1 MSHDELV
8 DIVDTKGKFIEVMEK
23 REAHKLGLLHR
34 VVIAI
39 VIDSRGRWLLVK
51 QSKGKQDAGQYVAP
65 AGGHVSAG
73 ETDIVAL
80 KREIQEE
87 LGFTEDFKYEF
98 VSEGIFNRFTL
109 GRQENHLFAIYK
121 VYSDAKPILSRE
133 AESYKYFTLE
143 ELKRE
148 LKENPQIFGDAFH
161 FGMKFV
167 PL

>member
-1 MSHDELV
+1 MSQDELV
-8 DIVDTKGKFIEVMEK
+8 DIVDEKSNFIKVITKQ
-23 REAHKLGLLHR
+23 EAHKLGLLHR

-39 VIDSRGRWLLVK
+39 VIDSKGRWLLVK
-51 QSKGKQDAGQYVAP
+51 QAKGKQDVGQYVAP

-80 KREIQEE
+80 RREINEE
-87 LGFTEDFKYEF
+87 LGFAEDFKYEF
-98 VSEGIFNRFTL
+98 IAEGIFNRFIL
-109 GRQENHLFAIYK
+109 GRQENHLFVIYK
-121 VYSDAKPILSRE
+121 VYSDTKPVLSKE

-167 PL
+167 KI